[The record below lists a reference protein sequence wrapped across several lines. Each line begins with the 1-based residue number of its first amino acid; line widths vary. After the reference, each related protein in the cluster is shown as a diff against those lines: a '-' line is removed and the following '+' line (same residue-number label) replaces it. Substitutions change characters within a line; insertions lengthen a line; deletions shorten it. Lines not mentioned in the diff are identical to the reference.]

1 MPFQSDVITL
11 ERDGHVA
18 TVWLDR
24 PEKRNAMGMEFWE
37 DLPRALA
44 ALDDDD
50 DVRVIVI
57 AGKGPS
63 FTVGLDLMAF
73 AELGGGDGSPVRQR
87 RELLNTI
94 RQMQWTMTSIDKTDK
109 PVIAAIHGYCLGGG
123 IDLITACDIRL
134 AASDAIFSIRE
145 TKIAMVA
152 DVGTLQRLPRIIG
165 AGHTAELALTGKD
178 IGADRAKEIG
188 LVNDVLPDSDTV
200 LKAALEMA
208 QEIAA
213 NSPLAVQ
220 GTKHVLRAA
229 DGKTVDE
236 ALEFV
241 SLWNAA
247 FLQSNDLMEAM
258 AAFMQKRPPEFT
270 GN

>member
-1 MPFQSDVITL
+1 MDFESGVITL

-18 TVWLDR
+18 TIWLDR
-24 PEKRNAMGMEFWE
+24 PDKRNAMGPAFWT
-37 DLPRALA
+37 DLPEAVAELEQ
-44 ALDDDD
+44 DNE
-50 DVRVIVI
+50 VRVIVI
-57 AGKGPS
+57 AGRGPS
-63 FTVGLDLMAF
+63 FTVGLDLVAF
-73 AELGGGDGSPVRQR
+73 GSIGSGQGSPVRQR
-87 RELLNTI
+87 RELLDQI
-94 RQMQWTMTSIDKTDK
+94 RRMQWTMTSLDKCDK

-123 IDLITACDIRL
+123 IDLISACDIRL
-134 AASDAIFSIRE
+134 ASADAVFSIRE

-188 LVNDVLPDSDTV
+188 LVNDVLPDTEAT
-200 LKAALEMA
+200 LKAAHEMA
-208 QEIAA
+208 HEIAG

-229 DGKTVDE
+229 DGKTIDE

-247 FLQSNDLMEAM
+247 FLQSHDLMEAM
-258 AAFMQKRPPEFT
+258 TAFIEKRPPEFK
-270 GN
+270 GE

>member
-1 MPFQSDVITL
+1 MTFSSDVSTL

-18 TVWLDR
+18 TVWLGR
-24 PEKRNAMGMEFWE
+24 PDKRNAMGKEFWD
-37 DLPRALA
+37 DLPRAIE
-44 ALDDDD
+44 ALDEDD
-50 DVRVIVI
+50 DVRAIVI
-57 AGKGPS
+57 AGIGPS
-63 FTVGLDLMAF
+63 FTVGLDLVAF
-73 AELGGGDGSPVRQR
+73 ADVGGGDGSPVKQR
-87 RELLNTI
+87 RDLLDTI
-94 RQMQWTMTSIDKTDK
+94 RRMQWTMTSIDKCDK
-109 PVIAAIHGYCLGGG
+109 PVIASIHGYCLGGG

-134 AASDAIFSIRE
+134 ASADATFSIRE

-152 DVGTLQRLPRIIG
+152 DVGTLQRLPRIVG

-178 IGADRAKEIG
+178 IGAERAKEIG
-188 LVNDVLPDSDTV
+188 LVNDVYPDADAV
-200 LKAALEMA
+200 YKASLEMA
-208 QEIAA
+208 HEIAA

-247 FLQSNDLMEAM
+247 FLRSNDLMEAM
-258 AAFMQKRPPEFT
+258 AAFIQKRPPEFT
-270 GN
+270 GE